1 MCNRVE
7 CPSARA
13 FPLRESQRDSAPKP
27 GVAPPAALPRV
38 WVRSAPQ
45 PRRWLCRWVEW
56 VVCEVCEVC
65 VFRGSWTYIPGGL
78 LFGTREPDPIPSLF
92 TAPPVGTNG
101 TTPCGVGNGICPEPG
116 VAPPRRNPG
125 LYATTPLALRRGNR
139 KWARM
144 DADGRGSTR
153 TNFPIRK
160 RRRRTGHRRSPSG
173 NPQGRTLPIPLRES
187 QRDSATK
194 PGVAPPRRYPGSMP
208 NISTTLTGLCK
219 RAVHSG
225 QFLGRTFQSRQSSS
239 IPMMVQIRTAHS
251 PASQPWFWAMDPR
264 PLPWTTRPT

>member
-1 MCNRVE
+1 MGADGRGWTRIDADQFPHPE
-7 CPSARA
+7 TPPEDGPSP
-13 FPLRESQRDSAPKP
+13 FPLRESPRPCLAPSPSANP
-27 GVAPPAALPRV
+27 
-38 WVRSAPQ
+38 
-45 PRRWLCRWVEW
+45 
-56 VVCEVCEVC
+56 
-65 VFRGSWTYIPGGL
+65 
-78 LFGTREPDPIPSLF
+78 
-92 TAPPVGTNG
+92 
-101 TTPCGVGNGICPEPG
+101 NGIMSVGMDVDQFPHPE
-116 VAPPRRNPG
+116 
-125 LYATTPLALRRGNR
+125 TPE
-139 KWARM
+139 
-144 DADGRGSTR
+144 DG
-153 TNFPIRK
+153 P
-160 RRRRTGHRRSPSG
+160 SPF
-173 NPQGRTLPIPLRES
+173 PLRES